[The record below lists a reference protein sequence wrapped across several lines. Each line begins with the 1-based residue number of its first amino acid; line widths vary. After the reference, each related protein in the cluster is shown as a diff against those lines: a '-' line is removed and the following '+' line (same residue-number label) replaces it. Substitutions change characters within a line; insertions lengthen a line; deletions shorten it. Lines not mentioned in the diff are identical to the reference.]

1 MVNSI
6 YLEGLLGNVEIALML
21 FFFVWLFNWAK
32 GSLGSDK
39 LAVFFAII
47 VLFLTAYQFREL
59 LWLAVAVF
67 LLATFGKELFSKL
80 EK

>member
-47 VLFLTAYQFREL
+47 VSTFSGTPSLRPPGRYPGATA
-59 LWLAVAVF
+59 
-67 LLATFGKELFSKL
+67 
-80 EK
+80 